1 MGCEPV
7 IITTNNVIISFP
19 FHLHITSAHRRG
31 HTNTHMGTRLTAWPI
46 YFTLTTTMTLNSL
59 SKAQ

>member
-19 FHLHITSAHRRG
+19 FHLHITSLRMRHDTQTHTHTHRDKVNAAS
-31 HTNTHMGTRLTAWPI
+31 HLFHSN
-46 YFTLTTTMTLNSL
+46 ND
-59 SKAQ
+59 SK